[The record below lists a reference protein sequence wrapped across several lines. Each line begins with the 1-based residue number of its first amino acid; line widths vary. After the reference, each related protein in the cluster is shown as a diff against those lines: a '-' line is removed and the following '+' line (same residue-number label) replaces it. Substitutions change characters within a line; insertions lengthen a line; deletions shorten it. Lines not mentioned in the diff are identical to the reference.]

1 MYTHPSY
8 TQRSVVTRHVAR
20 TCVQPATFKR
30 TRERVDWFIRYYLFS
45 SLSPFLARPLAHSKY
60 PLFFSRRGPEG
71 SPAKRS
77 CYATGESGPVDSYGA
92 CASRESPIGK
102 SVAIFHCPTRRCIRL
117 SHPPPPPSFSKKVYL
132 HHSPLLSICT
142 LTTQARAHFV
152 CRDNVFIIHWII
164 HCKRWRKSGGGAV
177 LRDTV
182 GHVETWFTACIARRW
197 KKSTFRD
204 TDTSGYLCRFVST
217 HSTPLL
223 RASRDSRTV
232 DFLISKIEYDEYR
245 DKLVDKRD
253 KIRVRASLFIELKK
267 KKLESARKRSS
278 SERTHVRQV

>member
-45 SLSPFLARPLAHSKY
+45 SLSPLLARPLAHSKY

-132 HHSPLLSICT
+132 HHSPLLSTCT
-142 LTTQARAHFV
+142 STTQARAHFV

-182 GHVETWFTACIARRW
+182 GHVETWFTACTPRRW

-204 TDTSGYLCRFVST
+204 TDSDYLCRTFRLDT
-217 HSTPLL
+217 LDAFT
-223 RASRDSRTV
+223 
-232 DFLISKIEYDEYR
+232 
-245 DKLVDKRD
+245 
-253 KIRVRASLFIELKK
+253 
-267 KKLESARKRSS
+267 S
-278 SERTHVRQV
+278 SEPRFKNGWFLDFEDRIRWI